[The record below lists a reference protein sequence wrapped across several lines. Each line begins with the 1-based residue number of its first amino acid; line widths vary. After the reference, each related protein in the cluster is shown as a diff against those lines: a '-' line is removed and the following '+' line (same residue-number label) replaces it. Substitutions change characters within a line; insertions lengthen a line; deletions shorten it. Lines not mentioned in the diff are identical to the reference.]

1 MKNVV
6 KKYMVAKTYSG
17 FAQRYNMPIGVLISA
32 LLTNIL
38 FLIIPF
44 GLFILAD
51 IFLVIGSCIGL
62 YFTFK
67 YRKESQSHI
76 KTGIIVGLAGSVLSL
91 LLISC
96 FDWIFYII
104 PLIGFD
110 FILFL
115 QYTLMLFAYFGI
127 FYVLV
132 GLTLGY
138 LFGNYYK
145 KREYVDK
152 ESPLF

>member
-1 MKNVV
+1 
-6 KKYMVAKTYSG
+6 MVAETYSG
-17 FAQRYNMPIGVLISA
+17 FAQRYNMVIGVLLSVLI
-32 LLTNIL
+32 TNIM
-38 FLIIPF
+38 FLILPT
-44 GLFILAD
+44 G
-51 IFLVIGSCIGL
+51 IFFMGDTLLVIGDCIGL
-62 YFTFK
+62 YFTFR
-67 YRKESQSHI
+67 YRKESESHI

-115 QYTLMLFAYFGI
+115 QYTLMLFVYFGI

-132 GLTLGY
+132 GITLGY

-145 KREYVDK
+145 KRE
-152 ESPLF
+152 

>member
-1 MKNVV
+1 
-6 KKYMVAKTYSG
+6 MVAETYYG
-17 FAQRYNMPIGVLISA
+17 FARYNMLIGVLISA

-38 FLIIPF
+38 FLIIPL
-44 GLFILAD
+44 GLFIIAD

-96 FDWIFYII
+96 FDWIFYYI
-104 PLIGFD
+104 PKIGFD
-110 FILFL
+110 FIFFL
-115 QYTLMLFAYFGI
+115 QYTLMLFVYFGI

-132 GLTLGY
+132 GVSLGY

-145 KREYVDK
+145 KIE
-152 ESPLF
+152 